1 MTSKF
6 LFKIIRKIIS
16 SLNAFC
22 KSVDQAI
29 PTRVLFN
36 PDENKSRGFLGKY
49 SSFLLKFLFFST
61 ILYIL
66 WIPVASAY
74 FSVILKITA
83 IYFELIEIAMPL
95 SPSQDFLYSQGIH
108 SSIPPFIALML
119 ATNLYLEKKALLS
132 KNIKKIFSNFF
143 SLQFF
148 FPPKIFLKKTIV
160 GILILFTFRVILQI
174 SYVYLLIPPTG
185 EFYSLF
191 VIFLSG
197 TFRVALPFLLWF
209 ALLYKKL
216 FPLSRTEKDMHL
228 YICPFCCAEKIG
240 ILNHIKDAHG
250 EEALKSEEVKK
261 LI

>member
-1 MTSKF
+1 MNSKF

-22 KSVDQAI
+22 KSVNRGTS
-29 PTRVLFN
+29 PRVFFN
-36 PDENKSRGFLGKY
+36 PGESKSRGFLGKY

-66 WIPVASAY
+66 WIPFASAY

-83 IYFELIEIAMPL
+83 VYFELIGIVMPL
-95 SPSQDFLYSQGIH
+95 NPSPDFLYSQGIR

-119 ATNLYLEKKALLS
+119 STNLYLEKKAFLS
-132 KNIKKIFSNFF
+132 KNTKKIFSNFF
-143 SLQFF
+143 NLQLF
-148 FPPKIFLKKTIV
+148 FPPKIFLKKMII

-216 FPLSRTEKDMHL
+216 FPLSRTEKDMHV
-228 YICPFCCAEKIG
+228 YICPFCGAEKVG
-240 ILNHIKDAHG
+240 ILDHIKDAHG
-250 EEALKSEEVKK
+250 EEVLQSEEVTK